1 MVGCWDKIE
10 REEERGRER
19 EGVAGSVR
27 GLVPEASRCHNKCN
41 GKEKAVKLTNRR
53 KGRTR
58 LVLFR
63 QEPCE
68 EETWGSREPICP
80 SMSSGLMCGLGL
92 IRRRCRCL

>member
-1 MVGCWDKIE
+1 MLDKIE

-19 EGVAGSVR
+19 EGVAGSCGDWFLRHQGVTT
-27 GLVPEASRCHNKCN
+27 KCN
-41 GKEKAVKLTNRR
+41 GKEKAVELTNRR

-80 SMSSGLMCGLGL
+80 SM
-92 IRRRCRCL
+92 